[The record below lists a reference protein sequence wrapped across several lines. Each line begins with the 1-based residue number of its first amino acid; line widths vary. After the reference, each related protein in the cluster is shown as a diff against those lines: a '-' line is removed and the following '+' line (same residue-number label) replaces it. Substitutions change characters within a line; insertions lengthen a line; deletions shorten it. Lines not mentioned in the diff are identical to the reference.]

1 MLEIGK
7 SEFLLYLIEEKRL
20 VTLVP
25 ISLFCILVS
34 LFTGL
39 AGYNSVL
46 PLLESAGPFPHRKLI
61 AFLG

>member
-34 LFTGL
+34 LFTAL

-46 PLLESAGPFPHRKLI
+46 PRLESAGPSLHRKLI